1 MDGAEGMFVRG
12 RGGDRWCGYGVRAE
26 CSGTG
31 VGGGERDV
39 WARVGVCVLVVL
51 RSSRLYSLRDLVA
64 G

>member
-1 MDGAEGMFVRG
+1 MV
-12 RGGDRWCGYGVRAE
+12 WYGVRAE